1 LSVWDDTI
9 TASGQAVDFTS
20 ADFLRVENG
29 VGDPTFVRVSAVRFI
44 SGLTDC
50 SI

>member
-20 ADFLRVENG
+20 ADFLRIETVWEI
-29 VGDPTFVRVSAVRFI
+29 PLSSASPQCVSLA
-44 SGLTDC
+44 D
-50 SI
+50 